1 MLSEGV
7 IGDKLLL
14 AIDAFQKCCGTAVR
28 WGYGDFKSQNDE
40 TEASTGHRSYYIQ
53 GISSLVMMNFRPPYP
68 VAPVARLRSNFHFFA
83 S

>member
-28 WGYGDFKSQNDE
+28 WGHGDFKSQNDE

-53 GISSLVMMNFRPPYP
+53 GNFFFGNDEFQTSMPGSSGSS
-68 VAPVARLRSNFHFFA
+68 AEE
-83 S
+83 